1 MVDPM
6 MLMLG
11 VALSLAAAQTPQ
23 DNPACAL
30 LTMPQVTSLIGA
42 AKAIPVTSAPTGS
55 TCMWQA
61 GDKVVTVLI
70 STAPSP
76 EGATRAFESKKKMV
90 SGEAVPGWSLPAYA
104 GVQRPKAVAV
114 GFLKGRTLT
123 EVKVLDA
130 RQTAE
135 ELGPRL
141 KAVMKDIAARN

>member
-1 MVDPM
+1 M

-11 VALSLAAAQTPQ
+11 IALFLAAAQTPP

-30 LTMPQVTSLIGA
+30 LTTSHVTSLIGA
-42 AKAIPVTSAPTGS
+42 AKALPVTSAPTGS

-76 EGATRAFESKKKMV
+76 EGATRAFEFKKKMV
-90 SGEAVPGWSLPAYA
+90 SGEAVPGWTLPASA
-104 GVQRPKAVAV
+104 GVQRPTAVAV

-135 ELGPRL
+135 ELGPKL
-141 KAVMKDIAARN
+141 KAVMKEVAARN

>member
-1 MVDPM
+1 M

-76 EGATRAFESKKKMV
+76 EGATRAFEAKKKMV
-90 SGEAVPGWSLPAYA
+90 SGEAVPGWSQPAYA
-104 GVQRPKAVAV
+104 GVQRTAVAV
-114 GFLKGRTLT
+114 GFLKGRTLI
-123 EVKVLDA
+123 EVKVRDA
-130 RQTAE
+130 RQSPE
-135 ELGPRL
+135 ELGPKL

>member
-1 MVDPM
+1 M

-76 EGATRAFESKKKMV
+76 EGATRVFESKKRMV

-104 GVQRPKAVAV
+104 GVQRAAVAV

-135 ELGPRL
+135 ELGPKL
-141 KAVMKDIAARN
+141 KAVMKAIAARN